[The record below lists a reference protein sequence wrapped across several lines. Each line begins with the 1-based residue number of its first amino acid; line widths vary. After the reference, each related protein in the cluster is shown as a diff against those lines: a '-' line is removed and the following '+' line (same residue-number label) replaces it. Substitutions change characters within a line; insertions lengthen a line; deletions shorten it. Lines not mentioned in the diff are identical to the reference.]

1 VQTLII
7 RIEEPPAEG
16 GPFPIRGLSVGPAD
30 LGEVEHAVGELP
42 SPLPQL
48 DAGQPD
54 RDVVK
59 DIQQVMLA
67 RGDPEFTPDQVGRYL
82 WRLIAATW
90 VGAWWAEVENAA
102 ADGQVRT
109 VLDVRAKALRQLPW
123 ELLTCEPDGLRPFQ
137 SRTKPWVR
145 AAGPGVEAEDLLV
158 PVRMLVVVGDPRDE
172 NLRVDD
178 ELDAIMGA
186 LREVPGRWHVELC
199 VKPTLAA
206 LRSSLEDLRPHV
218 LHVIAHGAVV
228 SESSVLVIP
237 IDDEQDSIDEQNS
250 WELTTTDV
258 ANLLP
263 SPPPRLVVLNAC
275 RSSLSGAGDGSG
287 PPTLWTFADAFLR
300 RGCGA
305 VVTMQ
310 GNIPSTAAV
319 PFSAA
324 FYQAIAAGAGVDVA
338 AARGREAAYDARKGE
353 RDDRSWAMPSLQ
365 LRARSERVLP
375 VALAVTANLVQQPP
389 YRDAY
394 EPVGVH
400 VDRTKERWQLLR
412 SLVPNGEPPT
422 QRLFLVTG
430 PDKVGKSAVVKSTL
444 LTCQLRGCQVVY
456 VDLRPCRGMPWL
468 PVLRYVRDQIRLW
481 LPLAAAGPARRF
493 DHELAFLKERLD
505 PDQYTPES
513 ARTDDGGD
521 FDKSSEDFR
530 DWIRRIFGS
539 FRALVEATAGEQP
552 LLLALD
558 HLHKVYD
565 PDFREFVVPH
575 LLAPIAKAEVDNVYA
590 VLVGDAGWL
599 EDLRVADPTLPLP
612 EPIPV
617 PMFQRTEIYRL
628 GREYFAR
635 RNKLP
640 VSRSVVQLLEDF
652 CKMPSDWTGEDL
664 ALMLSLVEKQAG

>member
-1 VQTLII
+1 MQTLII
-7 RIEEPPAEG
+7 RIEKPPAGG
-16 GPFPIRGLSVGPAD
+16 GPFPVRGLSVGPAD
-30 LGEVEHAVGELP
+30 PGEVEHAVDHLP
-42 SPLPQL
+42 WPLPQL

-54 RDVVK
+54 RDAVA

-67 RGDPEFTPDQVGRYL
+67 RGDPEFAPDQVGKYL
-82 WRLIAATW
+82 WRLLAATR
-90 VGAWWAEVENAA
+90 VGAWWAQAEDAA
-102 ADGQVRT
+102 ADGHVRT
-109 VLDVRAKALRQLPW
+109 VLDVRAEALRQLPW
-123 ELLTCEPDGLRPFQ
+123 ELLTCEPDGRRPFQ
-137 SRTKPWVR
+137 SRFKPWVR

-172 NLRVDD
+172 KLRVDD

-206 LRSSLEDLRPHV
+206 LRSALEDLRPHI
-218 LHVIAHGAVV
+218 LHVIAHGAVA
-228 SESSVLVIP
+228 SGSAVLVIP
-237 IDDEQDSIDEQNS
+237 IDDQNS
-250 WELTTTDV
+250 WELTTADV

-275 RSSLSGAGDGSG
+275 RSGTSGTGNGTGLPA
-287 PPTLWTFADAFLR
+287 LWTFTDAFLR

-324 FYQAIAAGAGVDVA
+324 FYQEVAAGAGIDVA

-353 RDDRSWAMPSLQ
+353 RDDRSWAMPSLH
-365 LRARSERVLP
+365 LRARSDRVLP
-375 VALAVTANLVQQPP
+375 VALAVNASLVQQPP
-389 YRDAY
+389 YRDTY

-412 SLVPNGEPPT
+412 SLVPNGGPPS

-430 PDKVGKSAVVKSTL
+430 PDKVGKSAVVKSAL
-444 LTCQLRGCQVVY
+444 LTCQLRGSQVVY
-456 VDLRPCRGMPWL
+456 VDLRPCRGAPWL
-468 PVLRYVRDQIRLW
+468 PVLRYVRDQVRLW
-481 LPLAAAGPARRF
+481 LPLAAAEPVRRF
-493 DHELAFLKERLD
+493 DHELASLKERLD
-505 PDQYTPES
+505 SEPYTQES

-521 FDKSSEDFR
+521 FDKGSEDFK
-530 DWIRRIFGS
+530 DWIRRIFAS
-539 FRALVEATAGEQP
+539 FRTLLQATAGEQP

-565 PDFREFVVPH
+565 PDLREFVVPQ
-575 LLAPIAKAEVDNVYA
+575 LLAPVAKAEVPNVYA
-590 VLVGDAGWL
+590 VLVGDARWL

-617 PMFQRTEIYRL
+617 PMFQRGEIYRL
-628 GREYFAR
+628 GREYCAR

-640 VSRSVVQLLEDF
+640 VSTSVVQLLEAF
-652 CKMPSDWTGEDL
+652 LNMPSDCTGEDL
-664 ALMLSLVEKQAG
+664 DLMLKIVEKQAG